1 MAALPVNYVLAV
13 RRMIYMHTILKRNNN
28 ELTKKVYLCQKESPL
43 VGDWCLLVAEDFNKL
58 DIQMS
63 DEQIEQMH
71 VSDYKKLI
79 KNRAHDAALKS
90 FRA

>member
-13 RRMIYMHTILKRNNN
+13 RRMIYLHTILKRNNN

-71 VSDYKKLI
+71 VSDYKKSL
-79 KNRAHDAALKS
+79 KTVLMTLCLKS
-90 FRA
+90 VRT